1 MNPLAPP
8 SWMERLLQLL
18 LPLRSRQT
26 VVGDLLEEFREQ
38 KVLQLGYWRAS
49 FWYLRETLS
58 FAPPRIRSAFV
69 QRPALILVC
78 AFTAL
83 CGCWLGIM
91 DLLLRHSGYAGQ
103 AAIAGTIVCQALLT
117 LVALRFGRYAM
128 LRYLSLLGC
137 LAMFWFA
144 GEALLGIVR
153 GAEFEGYV
161 AVIAIALI
169 IQSLLTVFTLLRVDN
184 KPGGAHD
191 HL

>member
-1 MNPLAPP
+1 MKPLSPP
-8 SWMERLLQLL
+8 SWIERLLQVL
-18 LPLRSRQT
+18 LPLRNRQT
-26 VVGDLLEEFREQ
+26 VVGDLLEEFRER
-38 KVLQLGYWRAS
+38 KVSQLGYWGAS
-49 FWYLRETLS
+49 FWYLRQTLS
-58 FAPPRIRSAFV
+58 FAPARLRSALV
-69 QRPALILVC
+69 QRPALTLVC

-83 CGCWLGIM
+83 CGCWLGMM
-91 DLLLRHSGYAGQ
+91 DMLLRHSGFASQ

-161 AVIAIALI
+161 AAIAIALI
-169 IQSLLTVFTLLRVDN
+169 IQSLLTVFTFLLQGD
-184 KPGGAHD
+184 KQPGCSA
-191 HL
+191 